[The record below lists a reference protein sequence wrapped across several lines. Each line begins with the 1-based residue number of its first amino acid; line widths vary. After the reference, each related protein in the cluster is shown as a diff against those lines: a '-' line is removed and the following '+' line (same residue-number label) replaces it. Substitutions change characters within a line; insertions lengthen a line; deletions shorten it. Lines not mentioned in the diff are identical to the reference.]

1 MKNTIAS
8 LIVVAAFSFGSA
20 AFAENGMNDE
30 AQPAAAEVEQVQV
43 EQVMAEPIEESRP
56 AMKHSSSTM
65 AGADRPKDLDLRHC
79 LDLAD
84 NVAIARC
91 AYE

>member
-30 AQPAAAEVEQVQV
+30 AQPAAAEV